1 MEEKFLKDIPDG
13 PDCEEQPGSGRFA
26 ELEELRRDIA
36 RRIRDNQRFLER
48 FLEENFVDEDEALDE
63 PPEEPEL

>member
-1 MEEKFLKDIPDG
+1 MEEKFQEDIPDG
-13 PDCEEQPGSGRFA
+13 PDCDEQSGSGRFA